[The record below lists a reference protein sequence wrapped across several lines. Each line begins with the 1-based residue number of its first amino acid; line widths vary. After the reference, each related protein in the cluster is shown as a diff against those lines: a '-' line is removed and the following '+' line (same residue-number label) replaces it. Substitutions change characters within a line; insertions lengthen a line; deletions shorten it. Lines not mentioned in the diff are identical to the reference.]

1 MSLVSYLVS
10 TRAEGRGD
18 AGRRRPD
25 GTGALSGHDFGCSNI
40 KSGAFIGTMTTSP
53 ASRVPRTLL
62 AETMDLLRTVGLAL
76 LIALVLRVF
85 LFQPNTIPSSS
96 MEPNLL
102 TGDYMLVSKFDYGWS
117 RHAVPFS
124 PPLPAGRLNGKA
136 PRRGDVIVFRLP
148 RDPTQTWVKRL
159 IGLPGD
165 RVQVTGGVV
174 SVNGVPIRQTR
185 DGQTQD
191 PDSPE
196 ITVTRVWETLPD
208 GRRYLTFD
216 RGPDGAGDNTDV
228 FVVPEG
234 HVFAMGDNRDNSLD
248 SRWPEEIGVGYLPM
262 DNLLGRARYVLVSW
276 RIGASLFK
284 PWTWVIH
291 FQPGRMFQPVV

>member
-1 MSLVSYLVS
+1 
-10 TRAEGRGD
+10 
-18 AGRRRPD
+18 
-25 GTGALSGHDFGCSNI
+25 
-40 KSGAFIGTMTTSP
+40 MTTAQTPPSP
-53 ASRVPRTLL
+53 PGLL
-62 AETMDLLRTVGLAL
+62 AEALDLIRTVGLAL

-102 TGDYMLVSKFDYGWS
+102 TGDYMLVSKYDYGWS
-117 RHAVPFS
+117 RHSVPFS
-124 PPLPAGRLNGKA
+124 PPLPDGRLNFRG

-148 RDPTQTWVKRL
+148 RDPGQTWVKRL

-165 RVQVTGGVV
+165 RVQVRNGVV
-174 SVNGVPIRQTR
+174 FVNGRPIPQTP
-185 DGQTQD
+185 DGRMPD

-196 ITVTRVWETLPD
+196 ITVNRVWETLPD
-208 GRRYLTFD
+208 GRRYLTID
-216 RGPDGAGDNTDV
+216 RGPGYPGDDTEV

-248 SRWPEEIGVGYLPM
+248 GRWPREIGVGFIPM

-276 RIGASLFK
+276 SIGASLFK
-284 PWTWVIH
+284 PWTWVTH
-291 FQPGRMFQPVV
+291 FQPGRMFETVS